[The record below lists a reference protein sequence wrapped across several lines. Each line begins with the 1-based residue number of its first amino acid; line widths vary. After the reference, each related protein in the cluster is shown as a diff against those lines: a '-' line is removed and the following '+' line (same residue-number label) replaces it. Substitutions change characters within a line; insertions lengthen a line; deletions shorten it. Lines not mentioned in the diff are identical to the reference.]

1 MTRKKKRLSVGGGS
15 AGAKQCAQVE
25 EQVSDFN
32 GRHQFAAQ
40 HLGECLVDD
49 SNRFGNDRFA
59 GVKHVELLSKCGDGT
74 RGTGSARFPHRT
86 DGAHQKVDT
95 LLHRMNNS
103 GDACHKV

>member
-1 MTRKKKRLSVGGGS
+1 
-15 AGAKQCAQVE
+15 
-25 EQVSDFN
+25 
-32 GRHQFAAQ
+32 
-40 HLGECLVDD
+40 
-49 SNRFGNDRFA
+49 
-59 GVKHVELLSKCGDGT
+59 VELLSKCGDGT